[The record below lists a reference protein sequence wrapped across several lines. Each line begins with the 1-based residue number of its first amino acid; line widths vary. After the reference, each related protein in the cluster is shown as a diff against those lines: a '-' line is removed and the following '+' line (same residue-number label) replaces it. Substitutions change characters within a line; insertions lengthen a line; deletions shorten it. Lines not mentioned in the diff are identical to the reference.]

1 MSYIDYK
8 QKYLKYKTKYTN
20 LTNSHTR
27 IQRGGAEPKPPVED
41 KLPEGHEWN
50 SSSDHEGKAIYDKY
64 YKVLEKQIKTL
75 NDQVDQLEAD
85 KKSAQQTSRKQEIN
99 AEQKAKKRKA
109 TRKEETLAAII
120 TDRSTH
126 GADWHEGDMAAK
138 AQAGI
143 ARFVQDSS
151 SAATAAREQKKQ
163 QKQARRAGRA
173 AGRAGRTAEP
183 KSQQRTPAGKGTG
196 LAELEYEDAGN
207 LLALDD
213 EGDDAEREG
222 GLVDES
228 ALDEALEDTDAKGEP
243 GKTGVEQKATG
254 KLKWAQ
260 EMQEQAKA
268 HRALYAKRRPG
279 LDQDPSPQTRR
290 GSKSEAQLAELTASA
305 AKAEQVAANLTTL
318 KDGISDFEGY
328 AFGNTNTLIEVLG
341 GATTG
346 ERTDIPFDDKP
357 GSVAHVIKTL
367 PNVVRKK
374 DDRDTNA
381 KGTQLANVHG
391 NNNKNIGWAIGND
404 NSNIVNLQKL
414 FGRIADIIANIK
426 TVKMYSQ
433 QPRMAAFK
441 DVTQDS
447 DAHYPLRLYEI
458 DGDSKPTE
466 DTPYGTD
473 GDTLKHIIEAFA
485 EYNAAL
491 LQKAGV
497 IKAVQENGDDI
508 E

>member
-1 MSYIDYK
+1 
-8 QKYLKYKTKYTN
+8 
-20 LTNSHTR
+20 
-27 IQRGGAEPKPPVED
+27 
-41 KLPEGHEWN
+41 
-50 SSSDHEGKAIYDKY
+50 
-64 YKVLEKQIKTL
+64 
-75 NDQVDQLEAD
+75 
-85 KKSAQQTSRKQEIN
+85 
-99 AEQKAKKRKA
+99 
-109 TRKEETLAAII
+109 EE
-120 TDRSTH
+120 
-126 GADWHEGDMAAK
+126 
-138 AQAGI
+138 
-143 ARFVQDSS
+143 
-151 SAATAAREQKKQ
+151 
-163 QKQARRAGRA
+163 
-173 AGRAGRTAEP
+173 
-183 KSQQRTPAGKGTG
+183 
-196 LAELEYEDAGN
+196 
-207 LLALDD
+207 ALD
-213 EGDDAEREG
+213 
-222 GLVDES
+222 
-228 ALDEALEDTDAKGEP
+228 DTDAKGGPDE
-243 GKTGVEQKATG
+243 TGVEQKATG

-367 PNVVRKK
+367 TNVVKTEA
-374 DDRDTNA
+374 DRDTNA
-381 KGTQLANVHG
+381 KGNQLKDVHK
-391 NNNKNIGWAIGND
+391 NDAKNIGWAIGND
-404 NSNIVNLQKL
+404 NSNIVNIQKL

-458 DGDSKPTE
+458 DGDSKPT
-466 DTPYGTD
+466 
-473 GDTLKHIIEAFA
+473 
-485 EYNAAL
+485 
-491 LQKAGV
+491 
-497 IKAVQENGDDI
+497 
-508 E
+508 